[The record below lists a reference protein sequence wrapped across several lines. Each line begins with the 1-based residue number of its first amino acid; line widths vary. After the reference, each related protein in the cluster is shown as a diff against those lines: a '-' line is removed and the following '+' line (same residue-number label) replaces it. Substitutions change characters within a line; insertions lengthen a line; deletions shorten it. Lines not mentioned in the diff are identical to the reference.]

1 MSNDDDDV
9 PLHPRVR
16 QAILEGNRDLPLT
29 LNWAPLDP
37 HAYDLLGLPKL
48 NPLATKARTQILTEA
63 LAAGDRFIS
72 YSRRKTFYSQGQRPT
87 FTRAAILP
95 AVAQLSDAGLL
106 KHERMPQGHRGFQSR
121 FRASPTLLTE
131 TTKVEIVYEPMEIII
146 VRDVNGIP
154 IDYRDN
160 RQTRAMR
167 RRLEGLNERLV
178 AQQIGLG
185 GRIIREGDRL
195 DNGGRAQVR
204 LNRIFHR
211 GDFNLGGRFY
221 GGHWQNIGDRH
232 LLNINGQ
239 PTIEVDYVAIHVHL
253 LYQEVGKPMLADPYD
268 LDGWSRDHAKLAVLI
283 GINARTRMDA
293 IRALADRLRLTGGF
307 SYPFEAAK
315 ALLQAVKD
323 KHPDIAHAFHSDAG
337 VRLMRRD
344 SDLAEWIMLEMVRAT
359 GIVPLAVHDSFIV
372 PSAHEGKLR
381 EIMENTTPCRTAAA
395 KSLVGQHA
403 QIPCRTH
410 PQNGDNLSPVNP
422 TGSPRNDLQYGMGG
436 VALGVSSSAALREYC
451 GCGSGGRY
459 ELSTDPRAFQ
469 QYAGVS
475 RCPWLVDLRL

>member
-1 MSNDDDDV
+1 MAFNDDDV

-16 QAILEGNRDLPLT
+16 QAILEGNRDRPLT

-37 HAYDLLGLPKL
+37 HAYDFLGLPKL

-63 LAAGDRFIS
+63 LSAGDRFVS
-72 YSRRKTFYSQGQRPT
+72 YSRRKTSYSQGQRYYRPT

-106 KHERMPQGHRGFQSR
+106 QHERVPQGHRGFQSR
-121 FRASPTLLTE
+121 FRASPTLLAE
-131 TTKVEIVYEPMEIII
+131 TTKVEIIYEPMEIII
-146 VRDVNGIP
+146 VRDVNGLP

-167 RRLEGLNERLV
+167 RRLEGLNEGLV
-178 AQQIGLG
+178 AQQIGLD

-195 DNGGRAQVR
+195 DNGGRAQVQ

-232 LLNINGQ
+232 RLNINGQ
-239 PTIEVDYVAIHVHL
+239 PTVEVDYVAIHVHL
-253 LYQEVGKPMLADPYD
+253 LYQEIGKPMPADPYD
-268 LDGWSRDHAKLAVLI
+268 LDGWPRNQAKLALLI
-283 GINARTRMDA
+283 GINARTRLDA
-293 IRALADRLRLTGGF
+293 VRALADALRLDGCV
-307 SYPFEAAK
+307 SYPFAAAK
-315 ALLQAVKD
+315 ELLAAIKA
-323 KHPDIAHAFHSDAG
+323 KHPAIAHAFGSDAG

-344 SDLAEWIMLEMVRAT
+344 SDLAERIMVEMVRTT

-372 PSAHEGKLR
+372 SSAHEGKLR
-381 EIMENTTPCRTAAA
+381 EIMENTTPCRTATA

-403 QIPCRTH
+403 QIPCGTDL
-410 PQNGDNLSPVNP
+410 QNGDSLSPVTP
-422 TGSPRNDLQYGMGG
+422 TASPKNDLQYGMDGAAAPLDGWVLGG
-436 VALGVSSSAALREYC
+436 PVVGWLHHGVRTGDVVEYF
-451 GCGSGGRY
+451 G
-459 ELSTDPRAFQ
+459 
-469 QYAGVS
+469 
-475 RCPWLVDLRL
+475 CPWLVT